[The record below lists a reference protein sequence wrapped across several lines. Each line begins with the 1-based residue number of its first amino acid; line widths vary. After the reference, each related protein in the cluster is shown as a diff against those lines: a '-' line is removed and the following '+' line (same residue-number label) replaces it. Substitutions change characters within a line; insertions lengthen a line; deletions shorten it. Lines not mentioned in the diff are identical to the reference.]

1 MADTAQYRT
10 RIEAER
16 ARLLLDLRQRDEE
29 IAESS
34 DPLDPERGGMGNHP
48 ADVANDME
56 EAEKDFGL
64 RENTQ
69 QLLAQVDHALAR
81 LDAGTYGICENCG
94 KPIPAAR
101 LDARPFATL
110 DVDCQEKL
118 ESGQVLD
125 TATA

>member
-16 ARLLLDLRQRDEE
+16 TRLLADLRQRNEE
-29 IAESS
+29 LAESA

-48 ADVANDME
+48 ADVANDTE
-56 EAEKDFGL
+56 EAEKDMGL
-64 RENTQ
+64 RQNVQ
-69 QLLAQVDHALAR
+69 MLLEQVDHALAR

-101 LDARPFATL
+101 LEARPFATL
-110 DVDCQEKL
+110 DVACQEKL
-118 ESGQVLD
+118 ENGQLMG
-125 TATA
+125 AAHA

>member
-16 ARLLLDLRQRDEE
+16 TRLLEELHQRNEE

-48 ADVANDME
+48 ADIANDTE
-56 EAEKDFGL
+56 EAEKDLGL

-69 QLLAQVDHALAR
+69 QLLDQVDHALAR
-81 LDAGTYGICENCG
+81 LAAGTYGICENCG

-101 LDARPFATL
+101 LEARPFATL
-110 DVDCQEKL
+110 DVECQEKL
-118 ESGQVLD
+118 ESGQAMN
-125 TATA
+125 TAHA

>member
-16 ARLLLDLRQRDEE
+16 TRLLADLRQRNEE
-29 IAESS
+29 LAESA

-48 ADVANDME
+48 ADVANDTE
-56 EAEKDFGL
+56 EAEKDMGL
-64 RENTQ
+64 RQNVQ
-69 QLLAQVDHALAR
+69 MLLEQVDHALAR

-101 LDARPFATL
+101 LEARPFATL
-110 DVDCQEKL
+110 DVACQEKL
-118 ESGQVLD
+118 ENGQLMG
-125 TATA
+125 TAHA

>member
-16 ARLLLDLRQRDEE
+16 ARLLEDLRQRDEE

-48 ADVANDME
+48 ADVANDTE
-56 EAEKDFGL
+56 EAEKDLGL
-64 RENTQ
+64 RQNVQ
-69 QLLAQVDHALAR
+69 MLLEQVDHALAR
-81 LDAGTYGICENCG
+81 LAAGTYGICENCG

-101 LDARPFATL
+101 LEARPFATL
-110 DVDCQEKL
+110 DMDCQEKL
-118 ESGQVLD
+118 ESGQPM
-125 TATA
+125 TPANA

>member
-1 MADTAQYRT
+1 MADTAKYRA

-16 ARLLLDLRQRDEE
+16 VRLLEELHQRNEE

-48 ADVANDME
+48 ADIANDTE
-56 EAEKDFGL
+56 EAEKDMGL

-69 QLLAQVDHALAR
+69 LLLAQVDHALAR

-94 KPIPAAR
+94 QPIPAAR
-101 LDARPFATL
+101 LEARPFATL
-110 DVDCQEKL
+110 GVDCQEKL
-118 ESGQVLD
+118 ESGQAMN
-125 TATA
+125 TANA